1 MQKYASIYGLNEK
14 TGLEI
19 VENTPKI
26 ATKYP
31 VMAAIGQS
39 DNNFTTVSLSRYVT
53 AVTSGKL
60 YNYQLMSKIVD
71 HKGKTVKKYKSNYK
85 DISDT
90 LSNDKWDAIHKGMR
104 MVCENLDSF
113 DGTQLEVAGKTGT
126 AQQDERPNH
135 ALFVGYV
142 PYDKPEL
149 SIAVRIAYGYS
160 SHNAASAAR
169 NIFEYYY
176 KEKSLE
182 DILALKAA
190 GVNSSSSNSLTD

>member
-1 MQKYASIYGLNEK
+1 M
-14 TGLEI
+14 
-19 VENTPKI
+19 
-26 ATKYP
+26 
-31 VMAAIGQS
+31 
-39 DNNFTTVSLSRYVT
+39 
-53 AVTSGKL
+53 
-60 YNYQLMSKIVD
+60 
-71 HKGKTVKKYKSNYK
+71 
-85 DISDT
+85 
-90 LSNDKWDAIHKGMR
+90 SNDKWDAIHKGMR

-113 DGTQLEVAGKTGT
+113 DGTKLEVAGKTGT

-142 PYDKPEL
+142 PYDNPEL